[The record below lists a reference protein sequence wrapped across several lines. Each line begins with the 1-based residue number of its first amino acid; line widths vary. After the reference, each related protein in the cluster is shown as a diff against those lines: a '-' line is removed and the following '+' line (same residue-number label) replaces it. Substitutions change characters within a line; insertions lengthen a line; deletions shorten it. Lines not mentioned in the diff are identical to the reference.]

1 MFLQTSPQPGC
12 VRQARLDSE
21 SRGFILFDNC
31 FFDIE
36 GGRYLKGYK
45 GIKRNKN
52 CKKLRYK
59 QNINQMRV
67 AEPPWRNQAFPC
79 CSTCVVAKYQA
90 TSLVFCTRFTR
101 SALCTLGRIHGMN
114 LPTTDGI
121 GLLNMFRHTAN
132 NAMLRAAVA
141 KDAQE
146 TELWANKAIDFSR
159 LCYKIKHDVSFI
171 TNVLKASTPIFK
183 QSDFETNLDSNKH
196 LIGFDNGVYDLDQ
209 KIFRHGLP
217 TDYITYSTGYPYT
230 PEEDPDVKTKIAQL
244 LHSITNDPQSAS
256 TIMTIC
262 ANMLHGHKSR
272 SARGPWLVS
281 GRNGRST
288 LSRLLSLAL
297 GDYYHDITEAAAT
310 MPSKVSVAVTNE

>member
-1 MFLQTSPQPGC
+1 M
-12 VRQARLDSE
+12 
-21 SRGFILFDNC
+21 
-31 FFDIE
+31 
-36 GGRYLKGYK
+36 
-45 GIKRNKN
+45 
-52 CKKLRYK
+52 
-59 QNINQMRV
+59 
-67 AEPPWRNQAFPC
+67 AEPSLPMLLNMC
-79 CSTCVVAKYQA
+79 CSQVPSHVACLLHEIYSKRIVYVGKD
-90 TSLVFCTRFTR
+90 TWYEFTNHRWHR
-101 SALCTLGRIHGMN
+101 STGPYVLRKELTGYV
-114 LPTTDGI
+114 
-121 GLLNMFRHTAN
+121 LNMFRHTAN